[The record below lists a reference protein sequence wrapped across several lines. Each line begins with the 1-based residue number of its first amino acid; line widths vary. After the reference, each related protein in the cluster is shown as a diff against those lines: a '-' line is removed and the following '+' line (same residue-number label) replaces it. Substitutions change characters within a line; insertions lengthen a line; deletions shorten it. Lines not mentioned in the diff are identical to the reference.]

1 MSETE
6 LAKRERKV
14 ARARKWLLGCSLGC
28 AGLLLLVLILLL
40 AILFWLQAA
49 SPMPQPEAFVDEHT
63 TAFALARPNMADP
76 AVGSAVTELLQGLTR
91 SMPNEFEPI
100 ELMVGRATREEAGSE
115 EIRPIQVVWTLSR
128 RPEAESFSYLLV
140 VSLDRF
146 KGLFS
151 VLRRGLGRASAPELG
166 PNVTRERHGKIPIL
180 IVQEPQKKTVTA
192 IAIFQTSALI
202 SNDPQEVRRA
212 LDCFTIEP
220 AEFRGPPGLNQLY
233 RDRPRPTEGFA
244 LLLNDQS
251 ELREILDKIGGEQD
265 IAAQG
270 APEWDAVR
278 SVQCSA
284 EITSQGALSI
294 AGEAE
299 LKSDASKDAVERF
312 IRELLWS
319 LESEGKISDV
329 SVEVEDDSIRVEAL
343 LPFSPPVETPTS
355 DE

>member
-1 MSETE
+1 M
-6 LAKRERKV
+6 
-14 ARARKWLLGCSLGC
+14 
-28 AGLLLLVLILLL
+28 
-40 AILFWLQAA
+40 
-49 SPMPQPEAFVDEHT
+49 
-63 TAFALARPNMADP
+63 
-76 AVGSAVTELLQGLTR
+76 
-91 SMPNEFEPI
+91 
-100 ELMVGRATREEAGSE
+100 
-115 EIRPIQVVWTLSR
+115 
-128 RPEAESFSYLLV
+128 
-140 VSLDRF
+140 
-146 KGLFS
+146 
-151 VLRRGLGRASAPELG
+151 
-166 PNVTRERHGKIPIL
+166 
-180 IVQEPQKKTVTA
+180 
-192 IAIFQTSALI
+192 
-202 SNDPQEVRRA
+202 
-212 LDCFTIEP
+212 
-220 AEFRGPPGLNQLY
+220 NQLY